1 MAGRGLF
8 EHARVRRSWVDF
20 HLGYQPAFDGLRGI
34 GVTTFILYHCII
46 AFENT
51 NQSWFLP
58 GAYLWLELFFVQSGF
73 LITSLLLD
81 EWYRTGEIRLRN
93 FYARRALRLLPALF
107 AVVLFALVALWT
119 FSPYSDAPGAWREV
133 WGSLFY
139 HQNWVGAFG
148 TTKFPVYLSHTWSLS
163 IEEQFYLAAP
173 IGLVI
178 LLAWQRSLRR
188 AIPFIAAGALA
199 SAVWM
204 GVMAS
209 RTFHPLHL
217 QRLYYGTDTRAQ
229 GLLVGVVLAVAIH
242 SGLWLR
248 PGDERHDRIARIWG
262 AVGFAV
268 LVVMLFSAD
277 LREEAW
283 YYGGFLL
290 CSVSV
295 VGILSELLRHPE
307 GRPGPVVAAVPTHR
321 RDDLRPV
328 PVALAADHG
337 HRPVHVLARSA
348 HDPLPGRGVVHDGL
362 DLVPLPRASDPR
374 ALGPSIPAHDARAH
388 RRPPGAPP
396 CPGGHRTHRRGDGTT
411 GDGRPACH
419 LERTN
424 PAGRRRRRDDALGR
438 TSRLSRAV
446 VPHLCPPARTQAA
459 GYDARRW
466 AGGTTWESIRATRAR
481 AAGG

>member
-1 MAGRGLF
+1 M
-8 EHARVRRSWVDF
+8 DF

-148 TTKFPVYLSHTWSLS
+148 TTKFPFYLSHTWSLS

-307 GRPGPVVAAVPTHR
+307 GRLARGLSWRPFRLTGEMTYGLYLWHWPLIMVIDQYTSWPEVPTILFQVAASFTTASISYRYLERPILERWAPRFPRTTPERIAAHR
-321 RDDLRPV
+321 ERLRALEATERTGVGTAPPATVDLR
-328 PVALAADHG
+328 AT
-337 HRPVHVLARSA
+337 S
-348 HDPLPGRGVVHDGL
+348 
-362 DLVPLPRASDPR
+362 S
-374 ALGPSIPAHDARAH
+374 
-388 RRPPGAPP
+388 
-396 CPGGHRTHRRGDGTT
+396 
-411 GDGRPACH
+411 
-419 LERTN
+419 ERTR
-424 PAGRRRRRDDALGR
+424 PGDDDAATTPSAAPLG
-438 TSRLSRAV
+438 
-446 VPHLCPPARTQAA
+446 
-459 GYDARRW
+459 
-466 AGGTTWESIRATRAR
+466 
-481 AAGG
+481 